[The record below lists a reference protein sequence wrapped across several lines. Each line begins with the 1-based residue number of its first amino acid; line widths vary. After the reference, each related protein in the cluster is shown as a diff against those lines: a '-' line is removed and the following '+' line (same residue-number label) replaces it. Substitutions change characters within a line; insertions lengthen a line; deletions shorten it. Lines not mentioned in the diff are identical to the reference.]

1 MVWNYAINVVSHFNQ
16 NVMKVDD
23 HAYECDSGTVG
34 FELIV
39 GLNTLK
45 QLESE

>member
-1 MVWNYAINVVSHFNQ
+1 MVWNYVINVVSHFNQ

-23 HAYECDSGTVG
+23 YAYECDSAVG